1 MKGRIMERRTFL
13 KTAGV
18 AGALTMAAQADARA
32 AGGERRPNIILYI
45 TDDQGMNDA
54 GCYGHPLARTPG
66 LDALAAEG
74 MRFTSAYC
82 VCASCSPSRSVLLT
96 GMHPHANGQY
106 GLAHAKHNFASF
118 ENVQS
123 LPNLLRDAG
132 YRTLCVGKYHVR
144 PEPAYH
150 FDEYIKV
157 MAPDKMAEA
166 ARPFIAAADD
176 RPFFLNFNTVEP
188 HRPFHRDGAATVS
201 PDAVPVPEYLPDIP
215 ECREE
220 LAEYLASIER
230 ADQGLARLIDIL
242 KAAGHWDDTVMVF
255 VSDNGA
261 PFPGAKT
268 TVYEPGLRL
277 PCVARDPANAQQGVV
292 SDAMISFA
300 DITPTLLDYAG
311 ATPKNPQFQGRSFR
325 SILQGADPGADWDEI
340 YASHTFHE
348 VTMYYPMRMVRTRRH
363 KLIWNIAHG
372 LPYPFASDLWN
383 SKTWQAV
390 MQRGLTHYGK
400 RSLDAYIHRPR
411 FELYDL
417 ETDPDEVVNLASDPA
432 HAGLLAQLHQ
442 KLRAF
447 QERTRDPWILK
458 WDRE

>member
-1 MKGRIMERRTFL
+1 MERRTFL
-13 KTAGV
+13 KTASV
-18 AGALTMAAQADARA
+18 AGAAGAMALSGRAARA
-32 AGGERRPNIILYI
+32 ETGSKRPNIILYI

-54 GCYGHPLARTPG
+54 GCYGHPVARTPG
-66 LDALAAEG
+66 LDALAAAG
-74 MRFTSAYC
+74 VRFTHAYC

-96 GMHPHANGQY
+96 GMHTHANGQY

-118 ENVQS
+118 DTVQS
-123 LPNLLRDAG
+123 LPNLLRGAG
-132 YRTLCVGKYHVR
+132 YRSLCAGKYHVR
-144 PEPAYH
+144 PEQAYR
-150 FDEYIKV
+150 FDEYVKV
-157 MAPDKMAEA
+157 MAPDKMADA
-166 ARPFIAAADD
+166 VRPFIAAADEQ
-176 RPFFLNFNTVEP
+176 PFFLNFNTVEP
-188 HRPFHRDGAATVS
+188 HRPFHRGGAAPIS
-201 PDAVPVPEYLPDIP
+201 PDALPVPDYLPDIP

-230 ADQGLARLIDIL
+230 ADQGLARLMTIL
-242 KAAGHWDDTVMVF
+242 KETGHWDDTVIVYL
-255 VSDNGA
+255 SDNGA

-277 PCVARDPANAQQGVV
+277 PCVVRDPRRETQGVTC
-292 SDAMISFA
+292 DAMVSWA

-311 ATPKNPQFQGRSFR
+311 ALPENTAFHGRSFR
-325 SILQGADPGADWDEI
+325 AVLEGAANGWDEV

-348 VTMYYPMRMVRTRRH
+348 ITMYYPMRVVRTRRH

-372 LPYPFASDLWN
+372 LPYPFASDLWD

-390 MQRGLTHYGK
+390 KARGLTHYGK
-400 RSLDAYIHRPR
+400 RSVAAYIHRPR

-417 ETDPDEVVNLASDPA
+417 ENDPDELVNLADDPA
-432 HAGLLAQLHQ
+432 HAAILKELQG

-447 QERTRDPWILK
+447 QERTKDPWILK